1 MPLYKVVIAG
11 SAGSGKSSIINQYVY
26 GTFDSNAQATIGVEF
41 SHKDI
46 DGETKLT
53 LWDTA
58 GQERFSSMTG
68 SYYRNAHAVMLVYD
82 ISSRESFYNLEQWWR
97 EYNAYG
103 NVQKSVAIVIGNKTD
118 LERNVS
124 EEEARAWAVQKSL
137 LYDEV
142 SAKNNDGIQ
151 RAMNSLIRQMRDLP
165 EVKAETVRLRE
176 QPKSDR
182 CCY

>member
-1 MPLYKVVIAG
+1 
-11 SAGSGKSSIINQYVY
+11 
-26 GTFDSNAQATIGVEF
+26 
-41 SHKDI
+41 
-46 DGETKLT
+46 
-53 LWDTA
+53 
-58 GQERFSSMTG
+58 
-68 SYYRNAHAVMLVYD
+68 MLVYD